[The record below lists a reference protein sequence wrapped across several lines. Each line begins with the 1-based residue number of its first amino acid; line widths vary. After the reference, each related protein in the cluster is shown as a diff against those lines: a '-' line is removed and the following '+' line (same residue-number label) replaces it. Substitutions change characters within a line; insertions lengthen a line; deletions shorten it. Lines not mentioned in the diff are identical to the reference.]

1 MSDLNELIR
10 LSKILVERDGQ
21 RLYKAANSPAIIGVR
36 TTTGTLWI
44 KRVRQHL
51 MLTLSFN
58 KDNARTCVY
67 DEQPGV
73 EPTFGAWGPWLVP
86 YLERIQRRLVL
97 DAISSN

>member
-1 MSDLNELIR
+1 MSELDELIR

-21 RLYKAANSPAIIGVR
+21 RLYSAWNSPAIISVKDS
-36 TTTGTLWI
+36 TGTLWI

-51 MLTLSFN
+51 MITLCFK

-73 EPTFGAWGPWLVP
+73 DPTFGTWGPWLEP
-86 YLERIQRRLVL
+86 FLEAIQRRLVL
-97 DAISSN
+97 DAISGV